1 MDPSTASIILSVI
14 AVISSA
20 SAHMRLHSKC
30 HVGNILDVSVEKQF
44 NNDLSK
50 YSDKDP
56 PKVKKESSNKSSET
70 DL

>member
-1 MDPSTASIILSVI
+1 MDPSTASIILSII

-30 HVGNILDVSVEKQF
+30 HIGNVLDISIEKQF
-44 NNDLSK
+44 NDDLGK
-50 YSDKDP
+50 YSDNNP
-56 PKVKKESSNKSSET
+56 PKVKKESSEDET